1 MNGGHISHTSKVTII
16 WSLKSGTFRS
26 DYGVWE
32 SSGGSSYG
40 RPHWPKL
47 RASSGCAKQAVTL
60 RHRAS
65 LHLNPRLLAT
75 ICMKMDKKA
84 FSFRGLNSP
93 HDPPTRGS
101 APGPR
106 SGLCSAR
113 SPCPLPLSKSWIP
126 PLWGACSIV
135 LDVVYEEKIN
145 K

>member
-1 MNGGHISHTSKVTII
+1 
-16 WSLKSGTFRS
+16 
-26 DYGVWE
+26 
-32 SSGGSSYG
+32 
-40 RPHWPKL
+40 
-47 RASSGCAKQAVTL
+47 
-60 RHRAS
+60 
-65 LHLNPRLLAT
+65 
-75 ICMKMDKKA
+75 MDKKA

-135 LDVVYEEKIN
+135 LDVVYEEKKIKKTLCRIN
-145 K
+145 AFISHTHVHYQKNACYKLEDNIYNC